1 MTVTINGI
9 TVKAVLHRLIIEPIT
24 VETVSTG
31 GIIMGDAERENKA
44 IGLGKVVAI
53 GPTAFVGVAGCDPS
67 KYPTNDPRYK
77 MEPHQIAGFN
87 VGDVVSYNRFAGYHP
102 DVPEFKHYKV
112 VPDIEIGAQ
121 FEGVIKVSKSD
132 F

>member
-1 MTVTINGI
+1 MAVTINNVTI
-9 TVKAVLHRLIIEPIT
+9 RAMLHKLIIEPIV
-24 VETVSTG
+24 VETVSSG

-44 IGLGKVVAI
+44 VGVGKVVDI
-53 GPTAFVGVAGCDPS
+53 GPTAFVGVPGCNPLE
-67 KYPTNDPRYK
+67 YPTNHPRYK

-87 VGDVVSYNRFAGYHP
+87 LGDIVSYPRYAGYHP
-102 DVPEFKHYKV
+102 DVPEFKNYKV
-112 VPDIEIGAQ
+112 IPDVEVSAG